1 MIPYV
6 WYAHLAFDPKGGH
19 PPHGTSDRLADRTTR
34 ADLAV
39 LVGHARRQFGVHL
52 RTRRHRRCRQ
62 STGRHPRPTRNCI
75 EGCRAVLEAAGSGL
89 QHVLKVTVFLTDMK
103 EFAAM
108 NEVYRAAFPAS
119 ALPARSTVEVSALAR
134 PDLRVEIEM
143 TGCIP

>member
-1 MIPYV
+1 MFGTHILLSIRKGAIRRMERQTVSPTGRPAPTSPYS
-6 WYAHLAFDPKGGH
+6 WG
-19 PPHGTSDRLADRTTR
+19 TR
-34 ADLAV
+34 AGN
-39 LVGHARRQFGVHL
+39 LVFTSGHVGTDAAGKVPADIRDQ
-52 RTRRHRRCRQ
+52 
-62 STGRHPRPTRNCI
+62 TRNCI

-89 QHVLKVTVFLTDMK
+89 QHVLKVTVFLTEMK